1 MSKIQL
7 ELTYKQMFFLIE
19 ALDSRIKSY
28 EGQLDSEETTDDD
41 RSDIE
46 NDLISMR
53 PTLEYMRNIL
63 TRYKDESIAKTTVG

>member
-1 MSKIQL
+1 MSKMQP

>member
-19 ALDSRIKSY
+19 ALDSSIKSY
-28 EGQLDSEETTDDD
+28 EGQLNSKETTDDD

-46 NDLISMR
+46 NDLISIR
-53 PTLEYMRNIL
+53 PTLEYMQNIL
-63 TRYKDESIAKTTVG
+63 ARYKNESIAKTTVE